1 MRAPVIL
8 FLAVT
13 ALLLGAGCSD
23 DDKNEPA
30 KSSTDDQQSTTTSAE
45 DAPGS
50 DPSGSDDSGGATG
63 EPTSTTLAPLP
74 STFTKGDKTAYC
86 DAYYDL
92 FAKSFSQP
100 EADEIKPFYREL
112 AEIEHRMLD
121 ASSTE
126 VRSSL
131 EYTVKALDE
140 VARTGSRKALTIAR
154 YDQNNTRLL
163 DYSKQICPIGPKS

>member
-1 MRAPVIL
+1 MRAPVIV
-8 FLAVT
+8 FVFVA
-13 ALLLGAGCSD
+13 ALILSTGCSD

-45 DAPGS
+45 DASGS

-63 EPTSTTLAPLP
+63 EPTSTTLANLP

-100 EADEIKPFYREL
+100 EADEIKAFYREL
-112 AEIEHRMLD
+112 AKIEHRMLD
-121 ASSTE
+121 AASTE
-126 VRSSL
+126 VRASL

-140 VARTGSRKALTIAR
+140 VARTGSKKPLAAAR

-163 DYSKQICPIGPKS
+163 AYSKQICPIGPKS